1 MISSD
6 PALYER
12 LVKRF
17 QSASERTAE
26 NKVKGYGRT
35 LEASLLRGENKL
47 AELASAKEVTTSV
60 YSNRSTVSVNSTPE
74 NRWDAPANDK
84 QQGLDLWQ
92 AFLEDRFVMGRDDEF
107 DYEKVDK
114 DEELDVW
121 EREGDEERWF
131 EDEEPS
137 WTEENGNNG
146 KREERKGET
155 GVQDY

>member
-1 MISSD
+1 MTPAD

-12 LVKRF
+12 LIKHF

-26 NKVKGYGRT
+26 VKVKGYGRT

-47 AELASAKEVTTSV
+47 AELASAKEGTSSLH
-60 YSNRSTVSVNSTPE
+60 SNPSASSVNSALE

-84 QQGLDLWQ
+84 QEGLDLWR
-92 AFLEDRFVMGRDDEF
+92 AFLEDRFVRGRDDDF
-107 DYEKVDK
+107 DYGRVDG

-121 EREGDEERWF
+121 EKEGVEERWY

-137 WTEENGNNG
+137 WVEGNGSNG
-146 KREERKGET
+146 RGERKGET
-155 GVQDY
+155 GIQDY